1 MKFHLRTSNSQ
12 RKTLAAVAA
21 PCRAILWEPL
31 RPPARLEGLEA
42 QARLKAMD
50 ESARAWPRAKPC
62 QIQCGGHRHHGAPP
76 RTAGNLT
83 PRPLDAPGSH
93 GPGGPGPVAVAAVW
107 AKQPASALAPPAAL
121 QPPARR
127 KPRRKPRRKLRAPV
141 PRHEGKQLVAELRG
155 TSPAAKSSGGL
166 GSVDLS
172 PARALAALAALQ

>member
-1 MKFHLRTSNSQ
+1 MRFRLRTSNSQ

-21 PCRAILWEPL
+21 PGRAILWEPL
-31 RPPARLEGLEA
+31 RPPARLEGQAQALEA
-42 QARLKAMD
+42 TMD
-50 ESARAWPRAKPC
+50 EFARAWPRAKPC
-62 QIQCGGHRHHGAPP
+62 QIQFGGHRHHGAPP

-127 KPRRKPRRKLRAPV
+127 KPRRKPRRKLRRAPV

-155 TSPAAKSSGGL
+155 TSPAAESSAGL